1 MRFEQQLAL
10 IVVPSWAKYYL
21 DYKKLKSLL
30 NSEANAVKELN
41 GRNHGQVYLPNNHSQ
56 IEFSDDA
63 SNANMVLFKEFTT
76 MFLSEIEKVD
86 AHYENQLS
94 QGQRQLESLSS
105 KWHADMP
112 ANDLASW
119 KSDFHELVQ
128 QLENLTDFTK
138 VSITSCRKILEK
150 ASRSTKLPF
159 MSKLWP
165 KVDSLP
171 FAKSEA
177 DEALLN
183 QARAVWRRCT
193 AVSLSQL
200 VVNAD
205 TAAAMNPKV
214 RTIASDVPTV
224 TGLDLNMFP
233 VGKISRVWIALA
245 EDGLGMP
252 IRVPVIVARG
262 SVAGPVVGITSALHG
277 NELNGIPLIHRLF
290 REISPN
296 TLHGTVIA
304 VPVLNTPGFLMSQRG
319 YTDGTDLNR
328 RMPGKINGSSP
339 QVYTYNIIYRIVCH
353 FEYLI
358 DLHTASSGRVNSLYV
373 RADMLNPKAAR
384 MARLQNP
391 QIIVH
396 NSNPGGSLRG
406 AAVERG
412 IPAITVEI
420 GDPSRFHKRFI
431 KNALLGVTNILSHL
445 CMIPN
450 EEADP
455 EYEPVLCTRSFWIFA
470 KSGGILNVIPD
481 IATWVRAGDL
491 IATVHSIFGDLIEE
505 YFAPQDGVIV
515 GKHVDPVCQTGNRIL
530 HLGVVEDTL
539 AQVADDGHL

>member
-1 MRFEQQLAL
+1 LEK
-10 IVVPSWAKYYL
+10 V
-21 DYKKLKSLL
+21 
-30 NSEANAVKELN
+30 
-41 GRNHGQVYLPNNHSQ
+41 NNH
-56 IEFSDDA
+56 
-63 SNANMVLFKEFTT
+63 
-76 MFLSEIEKVD
+76 
-86 AHYENQLS
+86 YE
-94 QGQRQLESLSS
+94 RQLFQCQKQLDTLSS
-105 KWHADMP
+105 KWCTDMP
-112 ANDLASW
+112 ADEMASW
-119 KSDFHELVQ
+119 KTDFHKLGQ

-138 VSITSCRKILEK
+138 VNITSCRKILEK
-150 ASRSTKLPF
+150 ASKYTKLPF

-165 KVDSLP
+165 KVDALP

-183 QARAVWRRCT
+183 QTRAVWRRCT
-193 AVSLSQL
+193 AESLSL
-200 VVNAD
+200 SAANID
-205 TAAAMNPKV
+205 TATAASSKV

-224 TGLDLNMFP
+224 TELDLNMFP
-233 VGKISRVWIALA
+233 SGKVSRVWIALA

-252 IRVPVIVARG
+252 ISVPVIVARG

-290 REISPN
+290 REISPD

-328 RMPGKINGSSP
+328 KMPGKINGSSP
-339 QVYTYNIIYRIVCH
+339 QVYTYNIIHRIVCR

-373 RADMLNPKAAR
+373 RADMLNAKAAR

-445 CMIPN
+445 CMIPS

-470 KSGGILNVIPD
+470 KSGGILSVIPD

-491 IATVHSIFGDLIEE
+491 IATVHSIFGDLVEE

-539 AQVADDGHL
+539 APVADDGHL